1 MDERV
6 ATGEILVGQAR
17 LLGPHDDR
25 AGSSIEPRDDG
36 GRGRAGVQDRPAAAA
51 RSSRSA
57 DNELAVDDCG
67 SEIRRETGRG
77 QDIVGT
83 RRARRSLGVREMEW
97 RDESEVRQAHRLHRP
112 RDGADVARMRG
123 FDENNADGYLHGK
136 SSLSAAAEYSTL
148 HGFMHGMVNI
158 AIRAARRAG
167 EIMIRQLNHLE
178 ALEVAEKGRN
188 DFVTRIDHMAEEAII
203 EVIRDHHP
211 EHAILA
217 EESGVSGKHET
228 QWIIDPLDGT
238 TNYLHGFPVFSVSI
252 AVMEAGELQHGVVYD
267 PLRQEI
273 FSASRGQGAQLDG
286 RRIRVSKQATL
297 KGALIATGFPY
308 RTTEEHI
315 DNYLKM
321 LRQVMIE
328 TAGVRRPGS
337 AALDLCYLA
346 AGRVDGFWELGLR
359 IWDVAAGAL
368 IIREAG
374 GRVSDFRGTDDFLES
389 GNIVGGT
396 PKVYAALSKLLAPYT
411 KHL

>member
-1 MDERV
+1 
-6 ATGEILVGQAR
+6 
-17 LLGPHDDR
+17 
-25 AGSSIEPRDDG
+25 
-36 GRGRAGVQDRPAAAA
+36 
-51 RSSRSA
+51 
-57 DNELAVDDCG
+57 
-67 SEIRRETGRG
+67 
-77 QDIVGT
+77 
-83 RRARRSLGVREMEW
+83 
-97 RDESEVRQAHRLHRP
+97 
-112 RDGADVARMRG
+112 
-123 FDENNADGYLHGK
+123 
-136 SSLSAAAEYSTL
+136 
-148 HGFMHGMVNI
+148 MHGMVNI

-167 EIMIRQLNHLE
+167 EIMIRQLNRLD

-188 DFVTRIDHMAEEAII
+188 DFVTRVDQMAEEAII
-203 EVIRDHHP
+203 EVIRDHYP
-211 EHAILA
+211 DHAIIA
-217 EESGVSGKHET
+217 EESGASGEHSI

-238 TNYLHGFPVFSVSI
+238 TNYMHGFPVFSVSI
-252 AVMEAGELQHGVVYD
+252 AVMEDGELQHGVVYD

-308 RTTEEHI
+308 RTTEEHM
-315 DNYLKM
+315 DRYLQM

-359 IWDVAAGAL
+359 KWDVAAGAM

-374 GRVSDFRGTDDFLES
+374 GRVSDFRGTDEFLDS

-396 PKVYAALSKLLAPYT
+396 PKVYAALSRLLAPYT
-411 KHL
+411 KDID